1 MLNHHHVN
9 NTCDLIV
16 YAKSIENNRT
26 ASDCMQCARVGNHT
40 SNVCGN
46 TFRFQSCCG
55 FNVFCFKKPDDL
67 RFFVHYMDWLM
78 LTTTKQPPTPT
89 QSHTHKHSHSDR
101 LICKF
106 TFNSYCPCGV
116 GVLFLANMKSDMVLR
131 FDWFCMIFGT
141 PPPYICHMGR
151 RLRIV
156 CAQIMDCHC
165 LRNVSLLY
173 NDVDHQININE
184 LEQHYW
190 MWVPTKTVHPL
201 REVTLNAK
209 QYVIYCALFHIP

>member
-131 FDWFCMIFGT
+131 FDWFCMIFTYATWG
-141 PPPYICHMGR
+141 
-151 RLRIV
+151 
-156 CAQIMDCHC
+156 A
-165 LRNVSLLY
+165 VS
-173 NDVDHQININE
+173 
-184 LEQHYW
+184 
-190 MWVPTKTVHPL
+190 
-201 REVTLNAK
+201 
-209 QYVIYCALFHIP
+209 ALFAPKLWIVIAWEMCLYSITMSTTKSTLTN